1 MIRDIMVSNNHS
13 GKSEVLLSAIDNRM
27 NPMPDYMFNEIL
39 ASSDS
44 TSLKELLEANISF
57 NSARRDG
64 LFNQL
69 VNLYSLEAMNSDTIV
84 QLLDT
89 LNTVQSKLLL
99 ILRYIEQ
106 NKIDIANQTTV
117 DVLKFGISVEEYN
130 ELLWLLTLLNQYG
143 CIDSIPNSQLSYP
156 DFANQQ
162 IEAYVRNVLID
173 RGELDYLEPL
183 NFPHSLKSQQVNHRK
198 FRPAKSEEILSL
210 NVYPNPTKG
219 IITIEYKLDGDV
231 SEGYL
236 RLTDFTGVVFGLKKL
251 KRNRDIT
258 EMDLRQYLNGSYIIE
273 LWSETG
279 VIESRII
286 VKM

>member
-99 ILRYIEQ
+99 ILRYIDQ
-106 NKIDIANQTTV
+106 GKIDFANQTAV
-117 DVLKFGISVEEYN
+117 EILNYGIDESESE
-130 ELLWLLTLLNQYG
+130 ELLWLLNLLDQYG
-143 CIDSIPNSQLSYP
+143 CIDSIPTNQLSYP
-156 DFANQQ
+156 NFTNRQ
-162 IEAYVRNVLID
+162 IEAYIRNILID
-173 RGELDYLEPL
+173 REEINYLEPFI
-183 NFPHSLKSQQVNHRK
+183 FPNSMKSQQVNHRK
-198 FRPAKSEEILSL
+198 FRKAKSEELLSL
-210 NVYPNPTKG
+210 KVYPNPTKG

-236 RLTDFTGVVFGLKKL
+236 RLTYFTGAVIGLKRL

-258 EMDLRQYLNGSYIIE
+258 EMDLSQYPNGSYLIE
-273 LWSETG
+273 LWSEAG
-279 VIESRII
+279 SIKSKII
-286 VKM
+286 VKN